1 MRTGTLKQAI
11 QQQRQELTARL
22 GASMRGLAAR
32 CRDVFADRATVEAL
46 LAAELAG
53 MPHCKHLFALDAS
66 GIARVVAR
74 PLAGR
79 DAERFIREV
88 EDWSAAEVVPFIS
101 ARARS
106 VVAQRQAR
114 GDLCA
119 VLTSSTAYAA
129 KPVAD
134 FLGIEHVLASRLVAE
149 DGRLTG
155 SIEEPF
161 CFGGAKVTV
170 AERWAR
176 EHEVDLRVSA
186 FYTDSITDLPML
198 DAVGEPVVV
207 NPDPRLRWTAWRRGW
222 PVERW

>member
-1 MRTGTLKQAI
+1 MRSAALFDMDHTLVAANSALLYVKWL
-11 QQQRQELTARL
+11 RGRGEAR
-22 GASMRGLAAR
+22 RRDAAR
-32 CRDVFADRATVEAL
+32 FGWWFMRYM
-46 LAAELAG
+46 AG
-53 MPHCKHLFALDAS
+53 AVDAS

-88 EDWSAAEVVPFIS
+88 EEWSAAEVVPFIS

-176 EHEVDLRVSA
+176 EHEVDLKVSA
-186 FYTDSITDLPML
+186 FYSDSITDLPML

>member
-1 MRTGTLKQAI
+1 MKTAALFDMDHTLV
-11 QQQRQELTARL
+11 
-22 GASMRGLAAR
+22 GANS
-32 CRDVFADRATVEAL
+32 AL
-46 LAAELAG
+46 LYVKWLRDRGEARRRDAALFGWWFVRYMAG
-53 MPHCKHLFALDAS
+53 SLDAA
-66 GIARVVAR
+66 GIARTVAQ

-79 DAERFIREV
+79 DAARFIREV
-88 EDWSAAEVVPFIS
+88 EEWSAAEVVPFIS

-106 VVAQRQAR
+106 VVASRQAR

-134 FLGIEHVLASRLVAE
+134 ALGIDHILASRLVAA
-149 DGRLTG
+149 DGKLTG
-155 SIEEPF
+155 AIEEPL
-161 CFGGAKVTV
+161 CFGAAKVIV
-170 AERWAR
+170 ARHWAR
-176 EHEVDLRVSA
+176 KHDVDLTRSA
-186 FYTDSITDLPML
+186 FFSDSITDLPML

>member
-1 MRTGTLKQAI
+1 MRSAALFDMDHTLVGANSALLYVKWLRGRGEARRRDAARFGWWFLRYMAGTLD
-11 QQQRQELTARL
+11 
-22 GASMRGLAAR
+22 AA
-32 CRDVFADRATVEAL
+32 
-46 LAAELAG
+46 
-53 MPHCKHLFALDAS
+53 
-66 GIARVVAR
+66 GIARTVAL

-88 EDWSAAEVVPFIS
+88 EDWSATEVVPYIT
-101 ARARS
+101 ARARA
-106 VVAQRQAR
+106 VVAERQAR

-134 FLGIEHVLASRLVAE
+134 ALGIEHILASRLVAL

-155 SIEEPF
+155 SIVEPF
-161 CFGGAKVTV
+161 CYGSSKVTI
-170 AERWAR
+170 ARQWAAK
-176 EHEVDLRVSA
+176 HGVDLARSA
-186 FYTDSITDLPML
+186 FYSDSVTDLPML

>member
-1 MRTGTLKQAI
+1 MRTAALFDMDHTLVAANSALLYV
-11 QQQRQELTARL
+11 RWLRGRGEAR
-22 GASMRGLAAR
+22 RRDAAR
-32 CRDVFADRATVEAL
+32 FGWWFVRYM
-46 LAAELAG
+46 AG
-53 MPHCKHLFALDAS
+53 SLDAS
-66 GIARVVAR
+66 GIARTVAR

-88 EDWSAAEVVPFIS
+88 EDWSAAELVPFIS
-101 ARARS
+101 PRARA
-106 VVAQRQAR
+106 VVAERKAR

-119 VLTSSTAYAA
+119 VLTSSSAYAA
-129 KPVAD
+129 KPVAEA
-134 FLGIEHVLASRLVAE
+134 LGIEHILASRLLTDE
-149 DGRLTG
+149 GRLTG

-161 CFGGAKVTV
+161 CYGGAKVTV

-176 EHEVDLRVSA
+176 LHDVDLRGSA
-186 FYTDSITDLPML
+186 FYSDSITDLPML

>member
-1 MRTGTLKQAI
+1 MKTAALFDMDHTLVGANSALLYVKWL
-11 QQQRQELTARL
+11 RGRGEAR
-22 GASMRGLAAR
+22 RRDAAR
-32 CRDVFADRATVEAL
+32 FGWWFVRYM
-46 LAAELAG
+46 AG
-53 MPHCKHLFALDAS
+53 SLDAT
-66 GIARVVAR
+66 GIARTVAR

-79 DAERFIREV
+79 DAARFIREV
-88 EDWSAAEVVPFIS
+88 EDWSAAEVVPFIA
-101 ARARS
+101 ARARA
-106 VVAQRQAR
+106 VVAARQAR

-134 FLGIEHVLASRLVAE
+134 ALGIDHILASRLVAAE
-149 DGRLTG
+149 GKLTG

-161 CFGGAKVTV
+161 CFGAAKVTV
-170 AERWAR
+170 AGRWAR
-176 EHEVDLRVSA
+176 EHDVDLTRSA
-186 FYTDSITDLPML
+186 FFSDSITDLPML